1 MKAVETKTEM
11 TKKSGRTLDGVIVS
25 TKMQKTVV
33 VASVLD
39 SRLQNVSLNCIA
51 ELFVLKVRAWEKA
64 VNSSYGFLCRQW
76 NFCPKKS
83 YSNNSHQ
90 LNQ

>member
-33 VASVLD
+33 VEVKRYVKHPKYKKYLTQTKRYLAHD
-39 SRLQNVSLNCIA
+39 ETGA
-51 ELFVLKVRAWEKA
+51 HKEGEKVTIVETRPMSKRKSFIIRPH
-64 VNSSYGFLCRQW
+64 SS
-76 NFCPKKS
+76 
-83 YSNNSHQ
+83 
-90 LNQ
+90 

>member
-33 VASVLD
+33 VEVKRYVKHPKYKKYLTQTKRYLAHD
-39 SRLQNVSLNCIA
+39 ETGARQ
-51 ELFVLKVRAWEKA
+51 EGEKVTIRETRPMSK
-64 VNSSYGFLCRQW
+64 N
-76 NFCPKKS
+76 KS
-83 YSNNSHQ
+83 FIVV
-90 LNQ
+90 